1 MMDFRGVEF
10 NFGISKIRVYIFVGI
25 VITFLSFIVLRVI
38 DMQILSRDKFVKLAM
53 INMAQQLPV
62 PADRGMIFDANNV
75 LLSFSEDTI
84 GVFVIQK
91 YLPQNE
97 ALKLATLSKLA
108 GVIDKDIKF
117 ILNAIDRRKWDIY
130 GPIFISEITKE
141 QAIKIVER
149 SEDFPGIFVDTTS
162 LRRVK
167 FPYETAHLI
176 GYLGPISQDEFKSL
190 SEDDKKVYN
199 TSSYIGKDGI
209 ERIYDKILRGRDG
222 VLFRYIDAKNNIVG
236 SEVVSLPIE
245 GNSLR
250 LSIDADIQK
259 VAYELLKSYRGS
271 LVVMKPA
278 TGEIVALVSTPAY
291 DPNRLS
297 GGDSAYFLGLS
308 TDDSF
313 PLFNRVIQGTYQPG
327 STFKIITASAAL
339 YYKKWDPE
347 RSEYCTGAL
356 RIGKRVF
363 NDWAAHGHVKNIVD
377 AIRLSCDV
385 YFYKVGLSL
394 DPEELIEMARNFGIG
409 EKTFI
414 DLPNEK
420 TGLRISEDLHRKK
433 YKRDILSGDMANM
446 AIGQGDWLLTPLQL
460 ATVVSIVYNEGIAY
474 KPHIIKEILSFD
486 GRETI
491 KKIEPEVL
499 RKIELPKEIWD
510 TIKEGM
516 KEVFEQGTGAGL
528 KYITKYP
535 IACKTGTAENPHG
548 KPHSVFVAYAPT
560 DGIDPNDAIVVA
572 VVVENAGA
580 GSAFAGPIAAKVID
594 AYYNKYGY
602 KK

>member
-1 MMDFRGVEF
+1 MDFRGVEF

>member
-108 GVIDKDIKF
+108 GAIDKDIKF

-222 VLFRYIDAKNNIVG
+222 ILFRYIDAKNNIVG